1 MKRASSCWR
10 VGLPRATAFGTGCHT
25 TAAPL
30 RMSTLPP
37 RPQFRNST
45 ASRFFASRIESS
57 APEARASPSA
67 PSSPPVER
75 LGLLSG
81 SALHERATFGGRDV
95 ALLADTYGA
104 IGVFD
109 AVGGWHGAG
118 GSEFA
123 RLLERHVQRSLGA
136 IDLVKQGTL
145 AAQAFPLQSY
155 SQRSSV

>member
-1 MKRASSCWR
+1 MKRVSSWR
-10 VGLPRATAFGTGCHT
+10 VGLPRATALGAGRHT

-30 RMSTLPP
+30 RMTTLPP
-37 RPQFRNST
+37 RPQFRCGT

-57 APEARASPSA
+57 APEARASADSA
-67 PSSPPVER
+67 PSTPPVER

-123 RLLERHVQRSLGA
+123 RLLERHVQRSLA
-136 IDLVKQGTL
+136 SIDLVKQEIMT
-145 AAQAFPLQSY
+145 STTK
-155 SQRSSV
+155 SE

>member
-1 MKRASSCWR
+1 
-10 VGLPRATAFGTGCHT
+10 
-25 TAAPL
+25 
-30 RMSTLPP
+30 
-37 RPQFRNST
+37 
-45 ASRFFASRIESS
+45 
-57 APEARASPSA
+57 
-67 PSSPPVER
+67 
-75 LGLLSG
+75 
-81 SALHERATFGGRDV
+81 V

-145 AAQAFPLQSY
+145 ASQASIAVFP